1 MASKMTFS
9 PDSNPIEMATQWVN
23 DSRSAGDKY
32 PDAAC
37 LSTVRPDGYPDGRMV
52 LVRQI
57 SNDGFVFFTNSHSV
71 KGQSLALEPKAS
83 LTFYWASLGR
93 QLRVTGDIGTVS
105 DGASDD
111 YFNGRFLISQ
121 LGAWASDQSRPVE
134 SRDFLLARVEE
145 VRQKYE
151 GISVPRPP
159 HWIGYCI
166 RPLRIEF
173 WIEGD
178 YRLHDRF
185 EYRRVGTGWEFAR
198 LNP

>member
-1 MASKMTFS
+1 M
-9 PDSNPIEMATQWVN
+9 D
-23 DSRSAGDKY
+23 DSRAAGDKY

-37 LSTVRPDGYPDGRMV
+37 LSTVLPDGYPDGRMV

-57 SNDGFVFFTNSHSV
+57 SDEGFVFFTNSHSV
-71 KGQSLALEPKAS
+71 KGQSLAHEPKAS
-83 LTFYWASLGR
+83 LTFYWVSLGR
-93 QLRVTGDIGTVS
+93 QLRVTGDIEAVS
-105 DGASDD
+105 EGDSDD

-134 SRDFLLARVEE
+134 SRDSLLARVEE

-151 GISVPRPP
+151 GAAVPRPP
-159 HWIGYCI
+159 HWIGYRI
-166 RPLRIEF
+166 RPRRIEF
-173 WIEGD
+173 WIEGE

-185 EYRRVGTGWEFAR
+185 EYRRVGAEWGFSR

>member
-1 MASKMTFS
+1 MTFS
-9 PDSNPIEMATQWVN
+9 PESNPIEMAMQWVD
-23 DSRSAGDKY
+23 DSRAAGDKY

-37 LSTVRPDGYPDGRMV
+37 LSTVLSDGYPDGRMV

-57 SNDGFVFFTNSHSV
+57 SDEGFVFFTNSHSV
-71 KGQSLALEPKAS
+71 KGQSVAAEPKAS
-83 LTFYWASLGR
+83 LTFYWGSLGR
-93 QLRVTGDIGTVS
+93 QLRVTGDVDPVS
-105 DGASDD
+105 DAASDD

-121 LGAWASDQSRPVE
+121 LGAWASDQSRPVA
-134 SRDFLLARVEE
+134 SREDLLARVEV

-151 GISVPRPP
+151 GTSVPRPP

-166 RPLRIEF
+166 RPRRIEF
-173 WIEGD
+173 WIEGE

-185 EYRRVGTGWEFAR
+185 EYRRVGAEWEFSR